1 MHAAVPRGR
10 PGSEEDDK
18 GRQAGLHGRPGGQTE
33 EAANRGEQRQVYK
46 ITKLIGGK
54 YRMATDMPIVDKQ
67 GRLVTTEAG
76 QDGQSISAK
85 FGTDHHQQLRRKY

>member
-67 GRLVTTEAG
+67 GRLVHHGSSAG
-76 QDGQSISAK
+76 GKMGRAFQRSSGQTIASN
-85 FGTDHHQQLRRKY
+85 